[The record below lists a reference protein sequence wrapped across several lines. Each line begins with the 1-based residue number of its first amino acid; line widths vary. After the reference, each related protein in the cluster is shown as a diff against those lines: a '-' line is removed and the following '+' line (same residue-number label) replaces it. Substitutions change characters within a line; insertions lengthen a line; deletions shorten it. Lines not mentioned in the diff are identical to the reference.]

1 MAGRHVPGATPMG
14 DFVDSADPFG
24 MKLGLITRV
33 DEINMKA
40 DVKVLT
46 GGGYRFEIDLTQGMS
61 GPRSFWGG
69 VPEVGSMVIL
79 GYRRKHKRVYDAMI
93 LGYIP
98 VGNRAG
104 LRFDPMAPVDPASV
118 APEDQAV
125 VNEIFGP
132 TVRYKRLKMRPGDVG
147 GMSSSGSEFVMNRDV
162 RISNRAGDTVEIRDA
177 DRTLITQALHRVDS
191 AAGVHSLS
199 GPIRRADFNTPPDI
213 LQADGRTLIAP
224 VAPNDWQAAQRYFGR
239 PVYQS
244 LGTADAPLADANGK
258 LLNLFN
264 NQSGEFPP
272 TTFSNGKRTFY
283 PSTKPFTAFETEAGA
298 GGYPYVEHRLEL
310 AHTTDMTQEVLGEID
325 GFAVDRQEPYI
336 EQVLGTIVGNGTF
349 STMSMRQYANILMPV
364 IFDDWVQ
371 PQPGSSFHLDAI
383 NRVGVDNEV
392 NTLAG
397 AYLFRIRSP
406 QRTDQNYFTAS
417 ISKQGKLF
425 LNVPGSQQERYP
437 SGSKNVSVE
446 ANLSGALKA
455 FIGAQTPNN
464 VSMNI
469 TCAGGIHLNLGADD
483 QGNSLYIEHHGALK
497 TRHMSIVNDG
507 GASGTDTAAVSEEV
521 EGNKEIAVQGA
532 FNTTVEGTMQTVVNG
547 QYQVQVD
554 RMTTQAH
561 SGHTLNA
568 GEENVLIS
576 GKSQYN
582 YAMVVLEN
590 IVAGGKIS
598 TIMAGGKI
606 TTVAAGAIATTAL
619 GGAVSTTV
627 AAGAYTVSVGT
638 GAVSMTTA
646 AGVMTLSTA
655 AGVISIAAG
664 AGAIAITAG
673 LAINLTAPAA
683 ISLLS
688 PQVLLGGPPAVLG
701 VCRGLP
707 IMPPGGPSLDWIT
720 GLPLMGCA
728 VIRSI

>member
-1 MAGRHVPGATPMG
+1 
-14 DFVDSADPFG
+14 
-24 MKLGLITRV
+24 MKLGMITRV

-46 GGGYRFEIDLTQGMS
+46 GGGQRFEIDLTQGMT

-98 VGNRAG
+98 VGNRSG
-104 LRFDPMAPVDPASV
+104 LRFDPVAPVDPALI
-118 APEDQAV
+118 APEDAATV
-125 VNEIFGP
+125 RDVFGP

-147 GMSSSGSEFVMNRDV
+147 GMSSSGAELVMNRDV

-191 AAGVHSLS
+191 AAGVHSRS
-199 GPIRRADFNTPPDI
+199 GPIRRDDFNTPPDI
-213 LQADGRTLIAP
+213 LEADGKTLFAP
-224 VAPNDWQAAQRYFGR
+224 VAPNDWKAEHRYFGR

-244 LGTADAPLADANGK
+244 FGPPDAPLADANGK

-298 GGYPYVEHRLEL
+298 GGDPFVEHRMEIS
-310 AHTTDMTQEVLGEID
+310 HTTDMVQEVLGEID

-336 EQVLGTIVGNGTF
+336 EQVFGTIVGNGTF
-349 STMSMRQYANILMPV
+349 SSMSMRHYANILMPV
-364 IFDDWVQ
+364 IFDDWSQ
-371 PQPGSSFHLDAI
+371 PQPGNSFRWDAI

-406 QRTDQNYFTAS
+406 QRTDQDYFTVAVE
-417 ISKQGKLF
+417 KQGKL
-425 LNVPGSQQERYP
+425 LINIPGSQQERYP

-446 ANLSGALKA
+446 ASLSGALKA

-469 TCAGGIHLNLGADD
+469 TCAGGIHLSLGADD

-507 GASGTDTAAVSEEV
+507 GPSGTDTAAVSEEV

-532 FNTTVEGTMQTVVNG
+532 FNITVEGTMQTIVNG
-547 QYQVQVD
+547 QYQMQAD
-554 RMTTQAH
+554 RLTVQAH

-582 YAMVVLEN
+582 YAQVVMEN
-590 IVAGGKIS
+590 IVTGGKIS
-598 TIMAGGKI
+598 TIMAGGRT
-606 TTVAAGAIATTAL
+606 TTVAAGAVATTAL
-619 GGAVSTTV
+619 GGAMTSTC
-627 AAGAYTVSVGT
+627 ASGAYTVSVGT
-638 GAVSMTTA
+638 GAIGISTG
-646 AGVMTLSTA
+646 AGAITLSTA
-655 AGVISIAAG
+655 AGAMSIGAA

-683 ISLLS
+683 ISLAS

-701 VCRGLP
+701 VSRGLP
-707 IMPPGGPSLDWIT
+707 ILPPGAPSLDYIT
-720 GLPLMGCA
+720 GLPLMGSA